1 VALTTIGFD
10 ADDTLWHSENHFLLT
25 TERFCELIAPW
36 TQASRLQ
43 NPTSSD
49 SSRRDLIETQLI
61 NIERRNLQLL
71 GYGAK
76 AFTLSMI
83 ETAIEI
89 SEGEIPASVIAEI
102 LEWGHELLNHPVELL
117 DGVTAT
123 LDALAGSYE
132 LLLITKGDL
141 LHQESKIAQ
150 SGIAPVFS
158 GIEILSDKTAA
169 SYQRV
174 LHQRSVPAKEFLMV
188 GNSVRSDVLPVLE
201 LGAQAVHVPYHVT
214 WALEEHDS
222 TDLQAEQFHSC
233 AHIGELPALL
243 SSLNC

>member
-1 VALTTIGFD
+1 MALTTIGFD
-10 ADDTLWHSENHFLLT
+10 ADDTLWHSESHFLLT
-25 TERFCELIAPW
+25 TEHFCELLAPW
-36 TQASRLQ
+36 TQSSRLQ
-43 NPTSSD
+43 NPSSAD
-49 SSRRDLIETQLI
+49 SSSRDLIETQLV

-83 ETAIEI
+83 ETAIEV
-89 SEGEIPASVIAEI
+89 SAGEIPASAIAEI

-117 DGVTAT
+117 DGVTDT

-158 GIEILSDKTAA
+158 GIEILSNKTAA

-174 LHQRSVPAKEFLMV
+174 LQQRSVPAKEFLMV

-222 TDLQAEQFHSC
+222 TDLHAEQFHSC
-233 AHIGELPALL
+233 RHISELPELL
-243 SSLNC
+243 GTLN

>member
-1 VALTTIGFD
+1 MALTTIGFD

-117 DGVTAT
+117 DGVTAA

>member
-1 VALTTIGFD
+1 MALTTIGFD

>member
-61 NIERRNLQLL
+61 TIERRNLQLL

>member
-1 VALTTIGFD
+1 MALTTIGFD

-61 NIERRNLQLL
+61 TIERRNLQLL

-188 GNSVRSDVLPVLE
+188 GNSVRSDVLPVLK

-222 TDLQAEQFHSC
+222 TGLQAEQFHSC

>member
-1 VALTTIGFD
+1 MALTTIGFD
-10 ADDTLWHSENHFLLT
+10 ADDTLWHSESHFLLT
-25 TERFCELIAPW
+25 TDRFCELLAPW

-43 NPTSSD
+43 SPSTGD
-49 SSRRDLIETQLI
+49 SSQRELIETQLI

-83 ETAIEI
+83 ETAIEVTG
-89 SEGEIPASVIAEI
+89 GEIPASAIAEI

-117 DGVTAT
+117 DGVTDT

-150 SGIAPVFS
+150 SGIAPIFS
-158 GIEILSDKTAA
+158 GIEIVSNKTAD

-174 LHQRSVPAKEFLMV
+174 LHGRALHAKEFLMV

-201 LGAQAVHVPYHVT
+201 LGAQAVHIPYHVT
-214 WALEEHDS
+214 WALEEHES
-222 TDLQAEQFHSC
+222 TDLQAEQFYSC
-233 AHIGELPALL
+233 RHISELPALL
-243 SSLNC
+243 SSLN

>member
-61 NIERRNLQLL
+61 TIERRNLQLL

-169 SYQRV
+169 SYERV

>member
-43 NPTSSD
+43 SPTSSD

-123 LDALAGSYE
+123 LEALAGSYE

-158 GIEILSDKTAA
+158 GIEILSNKTAA

-188 GNSVRSDVLPVLE
+188 GNSVHSDVLPVLE
-201 LGAQAVHVPYHVT
+201 LGAQAVHVPYDVT

-222 TDLQAEQFHSC
+222 TGLQAEQFHSC
-233 AHIGELPALL
+233 AHIGELPELL
-243 SSLNC
+243 SSLHS

>member
-1 VALTTIGFD
+1 MALTTIGFD
-10 ADDTLWHSENHFLLT
+10 ADDTLWHSESHFQVT
-25 TERFCELIAPW
+25 TDRFCELLGPW
-36 TQASRLQ
+36 TQSALLQ
-43 NPTSSD
+43 NPSSAD
-49 SSRRDLIETQLI
+49 SSQRDLIETQLI
-61 NIERRNLQLL
+61 NIERRNLRLL

-83 ETAIEI
+83 ETAIEV
-89 SEGEIPASVIAEI
+89 SEGEIPASAIAEI

-117 DGVTAT
+117 DGVTDT

-158 GIEILSDKTAA
+158 GIEILSNKTTA

-174 LHQRSVPAKEFLMV
+174 LQQRSVPAKEFLMV

-222 TDLQAEQFHSC
+222 TDVHAEQFHSC
-233 AHIGELPALL
+233 RYISELPALL
-243 SSLNC
+243 SRLN

>member
-1 VALTTIGFD
+1 MALTTIGFD
-10 ADDTLWHSENHFLLT
+10 ADDTLWHSESHFLLT
-25 TERFCELIAPW
+25 TDRFCELLDPW
-36 TQASRLQ
+36 TRALRLQ
-43 NPTSSD
+43 GPSTGD
-49 SSRRDLIETQLI
+49 SSQRELIENELI

-83 ETAIEI
+83 ETAIEV
-89 SEGEIPASVIAEI
+89 SGGEIPASAIAEI
-102 LEWGHELLNHPVELL
+102 LRWGHELLNHPVELL
-117 DGVTAT
+117 DGVTDT
-123 LDALAGSYE
+123 LDALSGSYE

-150 SGIAPVFS
+150 SGIASIFS
-158 GIEILSDKTAA
+158 GIEIVSNKTAV
-169 SYQRV
+169 SYERV
-174 LHQRSVPAKEFLMV
+174 LQKRSVHAKEFLMV

-201 LGAQAVHVPYHVT
+201 LGAQAVHIPYHVT

-233 AHIGELPALL
+233 HHISELPALL
-243 SSLNC
+243 SSLI

>member
-1 VALTTIGFD
+1 VAITTIGFD

-61 NIERRNLQLL
+61 TIERRNLQLL

-188 GNSVRSDVLPVLE
+188 GNSVRSDVLPVLK

-222 TDLQAEQFHSC
+222 TGLQAEQFHSC

>member
-1 VALTTIGFD
+1 MAITTIGFD

-61 NIERRNLQLL
+61 TIERRNLQLL

-188 GNSVRSDVLPVLE
+188 GNSVRSDVLPVLK

-222 TDLQAEQFHSC
+222 TGLQAEQFHSC

>member
-1 VALTTIGFD
+1 MALTTIGFD

-61 NIERRNLQLL
+61 TIERRNLQLL

-169 SYQRV
+169 SYERV

>member
-1 VALTTIGFD
+1 MALTTIGFD

-61 NIERRNLQLL
+61 TIERRNLQLL

-169 SYQRV
+169 SYERV

-233 AHIGELPALL
+233 AHIGELPALQ

>member
-61 NIERRNLQLL
+61 TIERRNLQLL

-188 GNSVRSDVLPVLE
+188 GNSVRSDVLPVLK

-222 TDLQAEQFHSC
+222 TGLQAEQFHSC